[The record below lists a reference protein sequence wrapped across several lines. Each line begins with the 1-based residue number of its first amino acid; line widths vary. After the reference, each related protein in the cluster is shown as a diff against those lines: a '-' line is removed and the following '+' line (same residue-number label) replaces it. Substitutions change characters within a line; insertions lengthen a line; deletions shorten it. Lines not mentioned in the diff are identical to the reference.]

1 MPNTGTP
8 PLRVLVVDDARD
20 ALMLLGIVLRS
31 EGMLVQLAE
40 RATEV
45 DEAVAQFNPDVVL
58 LDIEMPDRS
67 GLEVAM
73 ALQQRLGE
81 RCPALIAVTAHNT
94 EAARRLTAKSG
105 FRHHVAKPYD
115 FDAMVRL
122 VASTA
127 KKADLPS

>member
-1 MPNTGTP
+1 MSNTGMP

-31 EGMLVQLAE
+31 EGMLVRLAE
-40 RATEV
+40 RGTEV
-45 DEAVAQFNPDVVL
+45 DEAVADFNPDVVL

-67 GLEVAM
+67 GLEVAVG
-73 ALQQRLGE
+73 LRQRLGE
-81 RCPALIAVTAHNT
+81 RCPALIAVTGHNT

-127 KKADLPS
+127 KNADLPS